1 MVDIMGALAT
11 ANQAINLAQDLR
23 GIDKLDAASYR
34 LKIADLTNALSDIK
48 LALTHVKEDLAYK
61 EDQIDKLIRT
71 NLKSPDRLI
80 VRWGKAIVGATWVVI
95 VLFFLDYAL
104 GEAKAE
110 HGKYSY
116 YWMAFFSF
124 TLGSLYGNW
133 GKWMWQWK

>member
-48 LALTHVKEDLAYK
+48 LALTDAKEEYAYK

-80 VRWGKAIVGATWVVI
+80 VRWGKAIAGATFLVI
-95 VLFFLDYAL
+95 VMFVPDYAF
-104 GEAKAE
+104 
-110 HGKYSY
+110 GKLDEQHSE
-116 YWMAFFSF
+116 YWVYWIAFLSF
-124 TLGSLYGNW
+124 FLGSLYGNW
-133 GKWMWQWK
+133 GKWIWQRK